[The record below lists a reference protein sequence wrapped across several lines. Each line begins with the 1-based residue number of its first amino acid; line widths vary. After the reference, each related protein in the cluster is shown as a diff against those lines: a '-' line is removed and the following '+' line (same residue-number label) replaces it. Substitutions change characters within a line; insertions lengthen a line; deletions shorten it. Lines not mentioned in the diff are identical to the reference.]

1 MRAGIKV
8 VGAKGFE
15 PSTSW
20 SRTRRA
26 SQAALRPDNTRS
38 HGKSCIRA
46 EHKNSTAHGPVPE
59 TLREST
65 SGPSPLADFARRYT
79 PTHSQS
85 VVLLCTEAKQL
96 HLKADATCRQV

>member
-1 MRAGIKV
+1 MRAGIKMV
-8 VGAKGFE
+8 VAKGFE

-38 HGKSCIRA
+38 LEKYCIRA
-46 EHKNSTAHGPVPE
+46 EHKDSTAHRSVPQ
-59 TLREST
+59 TLRT
-65 SGPSPLADFARRYT
+65 SMNCPSPLAYSARRYT

-85 VVLLCTEAKQL
+85 FVLLCEEVKQPNL
-96 HLKADATCRQV
+96 